1 VQDLTAFLAGR
12 LDVAGAVAPAA
23 ELGTLVAG
31 MHAAFATAWAGCP
44 VPVTHATPADATY
57 WLDRALR
64 TVDEAQTVTVAA
76 AGDRFR
82 RRADLARAVIGRG
95 LAAAAGTATIR
106 IHDDLHVGQVLR
118 WDGGYAVSDF
128 DGNPVLPAAERDL
141 PQPPARD
148 VAGMLRALDHVGR
161 IVDRRTDQAVA
172 DRVRDWTRRVR
183 EAFLASYRAGL
194 AAAGA
199 DGLFD
204 EALLPAFEV
213 EQECRELLYAA
224 RHLPRWTYV
233 PDAALADLLPV
244 PGEDVDG

>member
-1 VQDLTAFLAGR
+1 M
-12 LDVAGAVAPAA
+12 APAA

-31 MHAAFATAWAGCP
+31 MHTAFATAWAGCP
-44 VPVTHATPADATY
+44 VPVTPATPVDVAR

-64 TVDEAQTVTVAA
+64 TVDEARTVTVAA

-82 RRADLARAVIGRG
+82 RRAEHARAVIGHG
-95 LAAAAGTATIR
+95 LAAAAGTAMIR
-106 IHDDLHVGQVLR
+106 VHGDLHVGQVLR

-141 PQPPARD
+141 PQPAARD

-161 IVDRRTDQAVA
+161 IVDRRTGHA
-172 DRVRDWTRRVR
+172 DAGRVRDWTRRVR
-183 EAFLASYRAGL
+183 ETFLASYRAGL
-194 AAAGA
+194 AAGGV

-204 EALLPAFEV
+204 ETLLPAFEV
-213 EQECRELLYAA
+213 EQECRELVYAA

-233 PDAALADLLPV
+233 PDAALVDLLPV
-244 PGEDVDG
+244 PGDDADG